1 MARATKGAG
10 FGLAPLLVLVL
21 VLGLARA
28 WAGGADIRDE
38 KDLVPYFG
46 FVRDGGG
53 NAVADAKVT
62 AEFKTSGVKLIT
74 RTDATG
80 AYTIYGLRKD
90 TDPKTVEITCAKD
103 GFRYDKNERRDPDV
117 KPGQPVETDCFLAK
131 P

>member
-1 MARATKGAG
+1 MASVRLFLSLATI
-10 FGLAPLLVLVL
+10 V
-21 VLGLARA
+21 VLGAAPA

-38 KDLVPYFG
+38 EQNLIPYFG
-46 FVRDGGG
+46 FVRDGSGA
-53 NAVADAKVT
+53 AVADAKVT

-74 RTDATG
+74 RTDPTG

-103 GFRYDKNERRDPDV
+103 DYRYDKSERRDPDV
-117 KPGQPVETDCFLAK
+117 KAGQPVETDCFLAK